1 MLKAVVGKPGLYFG
15 EFSAPAAGQYQIH
28 VATAPE
34 TKRDFTVVE
43 TSLEMAETAMN
54 AGLMENLATQTG
66 GKFFREEGLHELVKA
81 IDTKKVTV
89 PSRMEIELWATPLY
103 FLLIMIVVTIE
114 WILRKFSYLK

>member
-1 MLKAVVGKPGLYFG
+1 
-15 EFSAPAAGQYQIH
+15 
-28 VATAPE
+28 
-34 TKRDFTVVE
+34 
-43 TSLEMAETAMN
+43 MAETAMN